1 MQSDLCDC
9 ACRCLYKPTK
19 PFKEFLEN
27 VVAGRQGP
35 AVLEEPEKVGRC
47 LLGAGAPAP
56 ACSVMPLSGRQGPV
70 VHHHHVGCCPAE
82 NPCCCLLRLHRLQ
95 SP

>member
-1 MQSDLCDC
+1 MQYDPCDC

-35 AVLEEPEKVGRC
+35 AVLEEPEKVAAC
-47 LLGAGAPAP
+47 LPRAGAPAP
-56 ACSVMPLSGRQGPV
+56 ACSAILMFVKQSPV
-70 VHHHHVGCCPAE
+70 VQYHHCGLL
-82 NPCCCLLRLHRLQ
+82 PC
-95 SP
+95 